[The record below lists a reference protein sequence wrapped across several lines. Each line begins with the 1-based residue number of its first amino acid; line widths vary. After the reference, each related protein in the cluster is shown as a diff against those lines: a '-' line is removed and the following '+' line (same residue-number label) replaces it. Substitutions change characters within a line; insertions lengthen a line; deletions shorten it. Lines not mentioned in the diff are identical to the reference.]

1 LETTRLNEPHENK
14 NIDMDTAI
22 PSNNQQRIC
31 TKQRIRNTGS
41 TQRQEGTDIET
52 EKLYIVF

>member
-1 LETTRLNEPHENK
+1 
-14 NIDMDTAI
+14 MDTAI

-41 TQRQEGTDIET
+41 TQRQEGTDAKT
-52 EKLYIVF
+52 EKLHIVL